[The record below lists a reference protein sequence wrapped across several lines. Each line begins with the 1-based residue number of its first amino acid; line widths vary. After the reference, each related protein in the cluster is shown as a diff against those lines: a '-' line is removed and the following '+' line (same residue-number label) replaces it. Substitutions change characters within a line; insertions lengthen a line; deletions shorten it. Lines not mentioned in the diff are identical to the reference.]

1 MLQPHHLQIVPFI
14 IIIIIINIIIIII
27 IIIITITVSKGYFIV
42 LIQY

>member
-14 IIIIIINIIIIII
+14 TIIIIII
-27 IIIITITVSKGYFIV
+27 IIIIITVSKGYFIV